1 MPPTPVPK
9 NASDTASAGT
19 CRAPP
24 VSAAISFKPTA
35 VIHGPPNDRPSSIS
49 DTLAT
54 THEVR
59 VSIEC
64 GAAAPRIKGRGLA
77 ARVEDFCRHTR
88 SRRNGMKGS
97 GKKAKAAA

>member
-1 MPPTPVPK
+1 MPYRLAIRPIRMPPTPVPK

-49 DTLAT
+49 EMLAT
-54 THEVR
+54 THDVR

-64 GAAAPRIKGRGLA
+64 GAAAPAPKDAVSPRASRISVVTPDPG
-77 ARVEDFCRHTR
+77 
-88 SRRNGMKGS
+88 GM
-97 GKKAKAAA
+97 A